1 MVIPFSK
8 KDNNEQCRTVE
19 LLSPISHLINAMPK
33 VIQNRLTLMA
43 EELTADEQ
51 AGAQFNILLTAAS

>member
-1 MVIPFSK
+1 
-8 KDNNEQCRTVE
+8 
-19 LLSPISHLINAMPK
+19 MPK